1 LLGLDIRSV
10 LAAGAVDVAPLAT
23 SARRAGYDVYAADYY
38 GDQDLKHSCIASLSL
53 TKQRRRKSCG
63 RLFNNFIP
71 EALLTLV
78 KSLQKDRKID
88 VAFVSSGL
96 DDSPDVLSRLDNL
109 VPILGNSP
117 ELFLKV
123 RDKPKFFMELK
134 RLGIAHPKTAIA
146 QNLEEVKSIAKD
158 LRFPLLLKPVGGFG
172 GVGIRKASNTRKLEK
187 TFRSI
192 HAPNRDVLIQ
202 EYVSGTDASAS
213 VISIPGKALTLATSE
228 QLLGMSEVGQQE
240 PFGYCGNII
249 PLSAPA
255 RIIDK
260 CKDVAAKVVS
270 HFGLIGSNGV
280 DLVVSEE
287 GTPHVIEVNPR
298 FQGTIECA
306 ERVLGLN
313 LVEAHVRACVE
324 RRLPAIFEETQ
335 SFCMRLILFA
345 KQRSTAPD
353 LSILKECRD
362 VPLLGAIVEEGDPL
376 CSIVVE
382 DRSRSAL
389 LKKAKQVSGSVYSSL
404 SSV

>member
-1 LLGLDIRSV
+1 M
-10 LAAGAVDVAPLAT
+10 DVAPLAT

-96 DDSPDVLSRLDNL
+96 DDSPDVLSRLDDL

-158 LRFPLLLKPVGGFG
+158 LRFPLLLKPWAGFG
-172 GVGIRKASNTRKLEK
+172 GVGIRKVSSPRELEGK
-187 TFRSI
+187 FRSM
-192 HAPNRDVLIQ
+192 HALSHSILVQ
-202 EYVSGTDASAS
+202 EYVSGTHVSAS
-213 VISIPGKALTLATSE
+213 VISIPGKALTLTINE
-228 QLLGMSEVGQQE
+228 QLLGMPEMGQQE
-240 PFGYCGNII
+240 PFGYCGNIV
-249 PLSAPA
+249 PLSAPEH
-255 RIIDK
+255 IIDK
-260 CKDVAAKVVS
+260 CKDVPNRVVS

-287 GTPHVIEVNPR
+287 GIPHVVEVNPR
-298 FQGTIECA
+298 FQGTIECV

-313 LVEAHVRACVE
+313 LVEAHVKACVE
-324 RRLPAIFEETQ
+324 RRLPAIFMETKG
-335 SFCMRLILFA
+335 FCTRLILFA

-353 LSILKECRD
+353 LSIIKECRD
-362 VPLLGAIVEEGDPL
+362 VPLPGAIVEEGEPL

-382 DRSRSAL
+382 DPSRDAL
-389 LKKAKQVSGSVYSSL
+389 LKKAKQLSRSIYSSL
-404 SSV
+404 SSASCEGCI